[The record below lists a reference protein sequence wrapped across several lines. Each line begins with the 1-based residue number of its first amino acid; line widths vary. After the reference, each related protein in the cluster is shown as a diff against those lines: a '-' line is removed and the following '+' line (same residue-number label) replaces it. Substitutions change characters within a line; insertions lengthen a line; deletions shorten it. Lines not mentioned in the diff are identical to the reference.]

1 MEKPKTQ
8 AKKCNL
14 RNLIPGSRA
23 RRRAKECSEMDFSRL
38 GWKAGFEERRMLL
51 VHIISLLHM

>member
-23 RRRAKECSEMDFSRL
+23 AAAAADERGRKSAARWIFFQIQIGVET
-38 GWKAGFEERRMLL
+38 GF
-51 VHIISLLHM
+51 